1 MAYGIYLSAEGASA
15 QATRMEVIAH
25 NLANVDTVAFK
36 RELAVFQAAY
46 AEAVEQGLDTPG
58 SGSINDVGGGVMLLQ
73 TKTDFSTGPLKRT
86 EIPTDVAITGD
97 GFFVVQ
103 KGDQQFLTRAGNFRL
118 TDRGDLVT
126 QQGYAVLAEGGSPIT
141 IEARNGPFE
150 VTPAGAIRQM
160 GAAQNLAIVQP
171 ASPGELVRV
180 GENLFQAKSEPQPV
194 PPAARSVRPGYLET
208 SGVRPT
214 SEMVQ
219 LIEASRAIEA
229 NLNMMQTQ
237 DQMLSELVNR
247 VMRVT

>member
-1 MAYGIYLSAEGASA
+1 MAYGIYLSAEGASV
-15 QATRMEVIAH
+15 QATRMEIIAH

-46 AEAVEQGLDTPG
+46 AEAVEQGLEAPG
-58 SGSINDVGGGVMLLQ
+58 SGSVNDVGGGVMLLQ
-73 TKTDFSTGPLKRT
+73 TKTDFSPGPLKRT
-86 EIPTDVAITGD
+86 QIPTDVALTGD

-118 TDRGDLVT
+118 TERGELVT
-126 QQGYAVLAEGGSPIT
+126 QQGYAVMGEGGTPIA

-150 VTPAGAIRQM
+150 VTPEGAIRQA
-160 GAAQNLAIVQP
+160 GTAQNLAIVSP

-180 GENLFQAKSEPQPV
+180 GENLFQSKTEPQPV
-194 PPAARSVRPGYLET
+194 PPAARSLKPGYLEA

-229 NLNMMQTQ
+229 NINMMQTQ
-237 DQMLSELVNR
+237 DQMLSGLVNR
-247 VMRVT
+247 VMRVA